1 MLHNERDK
9 VNIVTLKV
17 RIIKVKMLINSMITI
32 TRMTMIGFP
41 AKTIVE
47 EMCSKYKGNG
57 RHE

>member
-41 AKTIVE
+41 AKTIIE
-47 EMCSKYKGNG
+47 KMRSKN
-57 RHE
+57 E